1 MNEDKFHGFYW
12 IPLSCSDTPPFKRIG
27 SDHGPFVRVSD
38 TGISWLYHTYISTEP
53 LYPIVTPRELVLIKE
68 NWFSSRELF
77 LIKGLLSEYQTMK
90 LGEYITHKY
99 THICISYYETL
110 KTPYSRE
117 LVLIK
122 GLPEYQT
129 LILRDYITH
138 MFLLNPLSHSDTLI
152 KRIGSD

>member
-12 IPLSCSDTPPFKRIG
+12 IPLSCSDTLPFKRIG

-38 TGISWLYHTYISTEP
+38 TGISWFYHTYISTEP

-68 NWFSSRELF
+68 SWFSSRELF

-90 LGEYITHKY
+90 LHEYITHMY

-138 MFLLNPLSHSDTLI
+138 VSTEPPI
-152 KRIGSD
+152 P